1 MPVRQLP
8 EQVVNRIAAGE
19 VVERPASVV
28 KELVENAIDAGAS
41 RIDVFTDGGGRRRIG
56 ITDDGSGMT
65 AGDLA
70 LAVDRHAT
78 SKLDDED
85 LLRIKTLGFRGEAL
99 PSIGAVAKLGITT
112 RHASEP
118 HAWSLSVE
126 GGVKSQAMPAAL
138 GQGSRV
144 EVSDLFYATPA
155 RLKFLK
161 TDRTGANPR
170 NRAAARDGAARYRF
184 HARRRRTRAGHLGR
198 GVARRSR
205 PVDPARR
212 YSRRGFS
219 QPCHRGPCRTRRRR
233 GRGLCGFPRA
243 DAGQRTRAISVRQR
257 APGARQ
263 PDPGGGAR
271 GLCRLSAARPPSR
284 GGAVRHA

>member
-41 RIDVFTDGGGRRRIG
+41 RVDIFTDGGGRRRIG

-65 AGDLA
+65 AADLA

-85 LLRIKTLGFRGEAL
+85 LLRIRTLGFRGEAL

-126 GGVKSQAMPAAL
+126 GGAKSKIMPAAL

-161 TDRTGANPR
+161 TDRTEAEAIREVVRRLAMARPDIAFTLAGEERAPVTW
-170 NRAAARDGAARYRF
+170 AAALPG
-184 HARRRRTRAGHLGR
+184 
-198 GVARRSR
+198 
-205 PVDPARR
+205 
-212 YSRRGFS
+212 
-219 QPCHRGPCRTRRRR
+219 
-233 GRGLCGFPRA
+233 
-243 DAGQRTRAISVRQR
+243 
-257 APGARQ
+257 APGRLTRLG
-263 PDPGGGAR
+263 DILGADFR
-271 GLCRLSAARPPSR
+271 GSR
-284 GGAVRHA
+284 H